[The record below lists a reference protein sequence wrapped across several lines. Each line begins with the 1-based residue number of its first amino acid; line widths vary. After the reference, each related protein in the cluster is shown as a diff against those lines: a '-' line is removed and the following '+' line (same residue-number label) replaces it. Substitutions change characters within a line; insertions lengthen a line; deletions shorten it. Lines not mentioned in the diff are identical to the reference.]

1 MYFIFSSFYLILVL
15 LLPIYPV
22 LSTNVDDC
30 NSLEL
35 NNSGIAINVM
45 ASRDTGPVTRMDGSG
60 LIISINIYSVDR
72 QQLPEIIEPTDAK
85 AYYEMESWNMDSSND
100 IGMSRYFDGTGFRFK
115 YRQGPLWPVDSEI
128 EVKFN
133 LQINDLSCSFE
144 QQLIPIVNNK

>member
-22 LSTNVDDC
+22 LSANVDDC

-35 NNSGIAINVM
+35 NNSGIAIHVM

-72 QQLPEIIEPTDAK
+72 QQLPEIIKLADAN
-85 AYYEMESWNMDSSND
+85 AYFDMESWNMNSSKD
-100 IGMSRYFDGTGFRFK
+100 IEIFRYFDGTGFRFK
-115 YRQGPLWPVDSEI
+115 YQTRPTMAS
-128 EVKFN
+128 
-133 LQINDLSCSFE
+133 
-144 QQLIPIVNNK
+144 